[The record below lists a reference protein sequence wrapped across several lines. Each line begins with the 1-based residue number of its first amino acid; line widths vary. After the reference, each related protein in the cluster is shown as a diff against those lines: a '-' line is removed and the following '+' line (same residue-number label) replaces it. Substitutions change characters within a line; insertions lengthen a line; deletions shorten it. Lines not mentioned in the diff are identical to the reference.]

1 MDLVGAEL
9 HGLDFRGEDLRGFN
23 FSRADLTGSD
33 FRKAN
38 VEGVSFADADL
49 TGVIGLSERR
59 ELSRWPARTVARAGA
74 LRNANTLI
82 ARVSDLPPRYPNLR
96 RTRIDVYQ

>member
-1 MDLVGAEL
+1 MDFVGAEL

-38 VEGVSFADADL
+38 VEGVSFANADL

-59 ELSRWPARTVARAGA
+59 ELSRRTCDPYHVKVARDTNSRAKSK
-74 LRNANTLI
+74 RKD
-82 ARVSDLPPRYPNLR
+82 R
-96 RTRIDVYQ
+96 